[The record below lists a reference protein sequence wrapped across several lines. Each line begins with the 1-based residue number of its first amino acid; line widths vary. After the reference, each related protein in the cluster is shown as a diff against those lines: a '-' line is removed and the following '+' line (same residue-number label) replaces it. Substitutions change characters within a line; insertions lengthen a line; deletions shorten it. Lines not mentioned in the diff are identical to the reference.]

1 MNFKCVMVVDD
12 QLPIGMIANTVS
24 ILGCALGKRH
34 PEINGED
41 LQNLDKQ
48 FFPDLIKLPVLA
60 ANSDQLR
67 ELKESITKDELE
79 VISFTDAA
87 QQAPTYE
94 DYRQALV
101 NKTDQQLKFLGLC
114 IFGKIK
120 RVNHYTGNLPTLK

>member
-1 MNFKCVMVVDD
+1 MVVDD
-12 QLPIGMIANTVS
+12 KLPIGMIANTVS

-41 LQNLDKQ
+41 LQNLDEQ
-48 FFPDLIKLPVLA
+48 PFPGLIKIPVPVLA
-60 ANSDQLR
+60 ANGDQLR
-67 ELKESITKDELE
+67 GLKESIAKDELE

-87 QQAPTYE
+87 QHAPTYE
-94 DYRQALV
+94 DYRQSLV

-114 IFGKIK
+114 IFGKTK